1 MKSSFL
7 LFVIVISLVSC
18 KKEMEPVSLTGTTD
32 APVRMLSSDTLRT
45 GQKWGFSI
53 GDSTT
58 DMYFRMQN
66 NRAEYPMNVF
76 TIVGNIFTKVTDLEN
91 RLTLY
96 SGIYLDPTIGSPNG
110 IQIAFSSNKIK
121 SIFTNNGT
129 QLSRWP
135 INADPNSSITVDDSI
150 DGLYSKLVNIS
161 HINAYKSYFERI
173 SLSFKD
179 LNKDYDPHII
189 LSPQWIYVRIVNSRM
204 FYVIELNFLSGRLAS
219 IYSTLYENL

>member
-1 MKSSFL
+1 MKFSFL
-7 LFVIVISLVSC
+7 LFVIFISLVSC
-18 KKEMEPVSLTGTTD
+18 KKEIEPVSLR
-32 APVRMLSSDTLRT
+32 PIPEEEVKILSSDTLKT

-76 TIVGNIFTKVTDLEN
+76 TIVGNIFTRVADLEN

-96 SGIYLDPTIGSPNG
+96 SGIYLDQTIGSPNG
-110 IQIAFSSNKIK
+110 IQIAFSNNKIK

-135 INADPNSSITVDDSI
+135 INEDSNSSIAVDDSI

-161 HINAYKSYFERI
+161 HISAYKSYLERV

-179 LNKDYDPHII
+179 LNKDFDPHII
-189 LSPQWIYVRIVNSRM
+189 LSPQWIYVRIVDSRM
-204 FYVIELNFLSGRLAS
+204 FYVIELNFVSGRLVS
-219 IYSTLYENL
+219 IYSTLYENS

>member
-1 MKSSFL
+1 MKSTFL
-7 LFVIVISLVSC
+7 LFVIFISLVSC
-18 KKEMEPVSLTGTTD
+18 KKETEPVSLTGTTD
-32 APVRMLSSDTLRT
+32 ASVRVLSRDTLRT

-58 DMYFRMQN
+58 DMYFRMQS

-76 TIVGNIFTKVTDLEN
+76 TIVGNIFTKVADLEN

-96 SGIYLDPTIGSPNG
+96 SGIDLDQTIGSPNG
-110 IQIAFSSNKIK
+110 IQIAFSNNKIK

-135 INADPNSSITVDDSI
+135 INEAPNSSIAVDDSI

-161 HINAYKSYFERI
+161 HINAYKSNFERI
-173 SLSFKD
+173 SLFFKD
-179 LNKDYDPHII
+179 LNKDFDPHII
-189 LSPQWIYVRIVNSRM
+189 LSPQWIYVRRVDSRM
-204 FYVIELNFLSGRLAS
+204 FYVIELNFVSGRLAS
-219 IYSTLYENL
+219 IYSTLNENL

>member
-1 MKSSFL
+1 MKFSFL

-18 KKEMEPVSLTGTTD
+18 KKEIEPVSLR
-32 APVRMLSSDTLRT
+32 PIPEEEVRILSSDTLKT

-53 GDSTT
+53 GDSTA

-76 TIVGNIFTKVTDLEN
+76 TIVGNIFTRVADLEN

-96 SGIYLDPTIGSPNG
+96 SGIYLDQTIGSPNG
-110 IQIAFSSNKIK
+110 IQIAFSNNKIK

-135 INADPNSSITVDDSI
+135 INEDPNSSIAVDDSI

-161 HINAYKSYFERI
+161 HINAYKSYLERI
-173 SLSFKD
+173 SLFFKD
-179 LNKDYDPHII
+179 LNKDFDPHII
-189 LSPQWIYVRIVNSRM
+189 LSPQWIYVRIVDSRM
-204 FYVIELNFLSGRLAS
+204 FYVIELNFVSGRLAS
-219 IYSTLYENL
+219 IYSTLYENS

>member
-1 MKSSFL
+1 MKSTFL
-7 LFVIVISLVSC
+7 LFVIFISLVSC
-18 KKEMEPVSLTGTTD
+18 KKETEPVSLTGT
-32 APVRMLSSDTLRT
+32 PEPIVRVLSSDTLRT

-58 DMYFRMQN
+58 DMYFRMQS

-76 TIVGNIFTKVTDLEN
+76 TIVGNIFTKVADLEN

-96 SGIYLDPTIGSPNG
+96 SGIDLDQTIGSPNG
-110 IQIAFSSNKIK
+110 IQIAFSNNKIK

-135 INADPNSSITVDDSI
+135 INEAPNSSIAVDDSI

-161 HINAYKSYFERI
+161 HINAYKSNFERI
-173 SLSFKD
+173 SLFFKD
-179 LNKDYDPHII
+179 LNKDFDPHII
-189 LSPQWIYVRIVNSRM
+189 LSPQWIYVRRVDSRM
-204 FYVIELNFLSGRLAS
+204 FYVIELNFVSGRLAS
-219 IYSTLYENL
+219 IYSTLNENL

>member
-1 MKSSFL
+1 MKSTFL
-7 LFVIVISLVSC
+7 LFVIFISLVSC
-18 KKEMEPVSLTGTTD
+18 KKETEPVSLTGT
-32 APVRMLSSDTLRT
+32 PEPIVRVLSSDTLRT

-58 DMYFRMQN
+58 DMYFRMQS

-76 TIVGNIFTKVTDLEN
+76 TIVGNIFTKVADLEN

-96 SGIYLDPTIGSPNG
+96 SGIDLDQTIGSPNG
-110 IQIAFSSNKIK
+110 IQIAFSNNKIK

-135 INADPNSSITVDDSI
+135 INEAPNSSIAIDDSI

-161 HINAYKSYFERI
+161 HINAYKSNFERI
-173 SLSFKD
+173 SLFFKD
-179 LNKDYDPHII
+179 LNKDFDPHII
-189 LSPQWIYVRIVNSRM
+189 LSPQWIYVRRVDSRM
-204 FYVIELNFLSGRLAS
+204 FYVIELNFVSGRLAS
-219 IYSTLYENL
+219 IYSTLNENL

>member
-7 LFVIVISLVSC
+7 LFVIFISLVSC
-18 KKEMEPVSLTGTTD
+18 KKETEPVSLTGT
-32 APVRMLSSDTLRT
+32 PEPIVRVLSSDTLRT

-58 DMYFRMQN
+58 DMYFRMQS

-76 TIVGNIFTKVTDLEN
+76 TIVGNIFTKVADLEN

-96 SGIYLDPTIGSPNG
+96 SGIDLDQTIGSPNG
-110 IQIAFSSNKIK
+110 IQIAFSNNKIK

-135 INADPNSSITVDDSI
+135 INEAPNSSIAVDDSI

-161 HINAYKSYFERI
+161 HINAYKSNFERI
-173 SLSFKD
+173 SLFFKD
-179 LNKDYDPHII
+179 LNKDFDPHII
-189 LSPQWIYVRIVNSRM
+189 LSPQWIYVRRVDSRM
-204 FYVIELNFLSGRLAS
+204 FYVIELNFVSGRLAS
-219 IYSTLYENL
+219 IYSTLNENL

>member
-1 MKSSFL
+1 MKSTFL
-7 LFVIVISLVSC
+7 LFVIFISLVSC
-18 KKEMEPVSLTGTTD
+18 KKETEPVSLTGT
-32 APVRMLSSDTLRT
+32 PEPIVRVLSSDTLRT

-58 DMYFRMQN
+58 DMYFRMQS

-76 TIVGNIFTKVTDLEN
+76 IIVGNIFTKVADLEN

-96 SGIYLDPTIGSPNG
+96 SGIDLDQTIGSPNG
-110 IQIAFSSNKIK
+110 IQIAFSNNKIK

-135 INADPNSSITVDDSI
+135 INEAPNSSIAVDDSI

-161 HINAYKSYFERI
+161 HINAYKSNFERI
-173 SLSFKD
+173 SLFFKD
-179 LNKDYDPHII
+179 LNKDFDPHII
-189 LSPQWIYVRIVNSRM
+189 LSPQWIYVRRVDSRM
-204 FYVIELNFLSGRLAS
+204 FYVIELNFVSGRLAS
-219 IYSTLYENL
+219 IYSTLNENL

>member
-1 MKSSFL
+1 MKSTFL
-7 LFVIVISLVSC
+7 LFVIFISLVSC
-18 KKEMEPVSLTGTTD
+18 KKETEPVSLTGT
-32 APVRMLSSDTLRT
+32 PEPIVRVLSSDTLRT

-58 DMYFRMQN
+58 DMYFRMQS

-76 TIVGNIFTKVTDLEN
+76 TIVGNIFTKVADLEN

-96 SGIYLDPTIGSPNG
+96 SGIDLDQTIGSPNG
-110 IQIAFSSNKIK
+110 IQIAFSNNKIK

-135 INADPNSSITVDDSI
+135 INEGPNSSIAVDDSI

-161 HINAYKSYFERI
+161 HINAYKSNFERI
-173 SLSFKD
+173 SLFFKD
-179 LNKDYDPHII
+179 LNKDFDPHII
-189 LSPQWIYVRIVNSRM
+189 LSPQWIYVRRVDSRM
-204 FYVIELNFLSGRLAS
+204 FYVIELNFVSGRLAS
-219 IYSTLYENL
+219 IYSTLNENL

>member
-1 MKSSFL
+1 MKSTFL
-7 LFVIVISLVSC
+7 LFVIFISLVSC
-18 KKEMEPVSLTGTTD
+18 KKETEPVSLTGT
-32 APVRMLSSDTLRT
+32 PEPIVRVLSSDTLRT

-58 DMYFRMQN
+58 DMYFRMQS

-76 TIVGNIFTKVTDLEN
+76 IIVGNIFTKVADLEN

-96 SGIYLDPTIGSPNG
+96 SGIDLDQTIGSPNG
-110 IQIAFSSNKIK
+110 IQIAFSNNKIK

-135 INADPNSSITVDDSI
+135 INEAPNSSIAVDDSI

-161 HINAYKSYFERI
+161 HINAYK
-173 SLSFKD
+173 
-179 LNKDYDPHII
+179 
-189 LSPQWIYVRIVNSRM
+189 
-204 FYVIELNFLSGRLAS
+204 
-219 IYSTLYENL
+219 